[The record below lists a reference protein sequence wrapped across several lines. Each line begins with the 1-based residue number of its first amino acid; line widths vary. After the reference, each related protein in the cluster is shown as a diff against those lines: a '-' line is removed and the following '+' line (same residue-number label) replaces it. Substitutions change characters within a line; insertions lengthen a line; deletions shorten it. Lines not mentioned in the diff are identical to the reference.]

1 MPRPEISIVI
11 GTWNRLEAL
20 KGCIFLCRKS
30 VQGIPYEIIV
40 VDGGSSDGTKQWL
53 SDQADVLTVQ
63 QGRLVGACRAFTAG
77 FRLARSAFV
86 VHLNDDD
93 EPQGDCIAR
102 AYRYMKDHPDVG
114 QVAFAFD
121 LYDPGHYKHET
132 VFGRPYANKGM
143 TRREVGDR
151 VRWWPDGNRW
161 ENGFYTYAG
170 DCEMSCRVWESG
182 YKVVALPKC
191 RVHDLATKD
200 KLREIN
206 NPTGR
211 NPDSVKFY
219 GQRSGI
225 DTSPGTPR
233 RVLHVALN
241 TPTDKQPAMERA
253 LRALGEYRQ
262 LDWQELGA
270 DFGRELV
277 ETVHSWDPTLVFMQL
292 QTAGKL
298 KADIAQDIV
307 APHRKVVNWSGDV
320 RSKVDAWYH
329 QIGRIIDLTLFTNT
343 TWVDRMARTRVNAD
357 YLQIGFNQEIYHPW
371 GEVKPSADI
380 VFMGRHYGKH
390 FPFSVERMDM
400 VKHLKERYGDR
411 FKVYGTGWPWETQN
425 LGHYAEAAHYR
436 GAKIAVGISQFAL
449 GRYTSDRLHRAMG
462 SGPLYLTRT
471 YPGMGMEFTPGSELD
486 DWKGFDGLDWKID
499 AYLEDEQRRRLI
511 ANRGSELLHER
522 HTWLDRMYQLA
533 EMIGWH
539 PWK

>member
-1 MPRPEISIVI
+1 MSVEISIVI

-30 VQGIPYEIIV
+30 VQEIPYEIIV
-40 VDGGSSDGTKQWL
+40 VDGGSNDGTLLWL
-53 SDQADVLTVQ
+53 AEQSDVLTVS

-77 FRLARSAFV
+77 FRLAGAPFV

-121 LYDPGHYKHET
+121 LYTPGRFHHET
-132 VFGRPYANKGM
+132 VFGKPYANKGM

-161 ENGFYTYAG
+161 DDGFYTYGG
-170 DCEMSCRVWESG
+170 DCEMSCRVWETG
-182 YKVVALPKC
+182 YKVVALGEC

-200 KLREIN
+200 ALREVN

-219 GQRSGI
+219 RQRGGI
-225 DTSPGTPR
+225 DTTPGSPR
-233 RVLHVALN
+233 RVLHIALN
-241 TPTDKQPAMERA
+241 TPTDKQPALERA
-253 LRALGEYRQ
+253 LRALGSYRQ

-270 DFGRELV
+270 GFQKQLI
-277 ETVHSWDPTLVFMQL
+277 ETVANWDPTLIFMQL
-292 QTAGKL
+292 QTGGKL
-298 KADIAQDIV
+298 TPETAKQIV

-320 RSKVDAWYH
+320 RNKIDAWYFK
-329 QIGRIIDLTLFTNT
+329 IGRIIDLTLFTNT
-343 TWVDRMARTRVNAD
+343 SWVRNIQSSQVKAD

-390 FPFSVERMDM
+390 FPFSVERMNM
-400 VKHLKERYGDR
+400 VKHLKERYADR
-411 FKVYGTGWPWETQN
+411 FQVFGTGWPWKTEN
-425 LGHYAEAAHYR
+425 LGHYDEAAHYR
-436 GAKIAVGISQFAL
+436 GCKIAVGISQFAL

-462 SGPLYLTRT
+462 SGPMYLTRS
-471 YPGMGMEFTPGSELD
+471 YSDMAMEFQNHYHLVDWDNFGELD
-486 DWKGFDGLDWKID
+486 ELVDL
-499 AYLEDEQRRRLI
+499 YLENGDLRQAI
-511 ANRGSELLHER
+511 ALQGCELMHER
-522 HTWLDRMYQLA
+522 HTWLDRAYQLA